1 MKYFSFQAVAVFL
14 VLNIPR
20 LLLLVLVLL
29 NFQSC
34 RVSLPYILFSCCP
47 ALGINLPLSHLTK
60 MWLTFSP
67 PQAVVDSFPQAGD
80 LRHHPSTAV
89 NIIFFTVKL
98 CTLLNRQ
105 AMFFPLEHQ
114 QNIKPS
120 SPTAPSTSSSTASWA
135 RVSGEA
141 WGVCSRPVLVS
152 WKEQRHRW
160 NKVQYLVASYL
171 VCLHE
176 KSNCTG

>member
-1 MKYFSFQAVAVFL
+1 MAVFL

-34 RVSLPYILFSCCP
+34 RVSQPYNMLMLPCTWNKFTLVTFK
-47 ALGINLPLSHLTK
+47 NV
-60 MWLTFSP
+60 WLTFSP
-67 PQAVVDSFPQAGD
+67 SQAVVDSFPQAGD

-114 QNIKPS
+114 PNIKPS
-120 SPTAPSTSSSTASWA
+120 FPTAPSTSSSTASWA
-135 RVSGEA
+135 RVSEEA

-160 NKVQYLVASYL
+160 NKVQYLVASYQ
-171 VCLHE
+171 VC
-176 KSNCTG
+176 